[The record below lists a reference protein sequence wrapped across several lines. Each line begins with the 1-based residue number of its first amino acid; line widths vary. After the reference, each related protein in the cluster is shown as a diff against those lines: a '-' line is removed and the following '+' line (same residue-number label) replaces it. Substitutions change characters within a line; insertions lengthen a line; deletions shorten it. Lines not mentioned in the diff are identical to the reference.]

1 MIFQL
6 NMMMNDLP
14 NTFVETFH
22 SVGAVRK
29 MKYQPLGKTGMIVSK
44 LSFGASSL
52 GSVFRETN
60 DEESI
65 KVVHHAIKSGINYID
80 VAPWYGH
87 GKAETVLGKA
97 LKEIPREA
105 YYIATKVCRYE
116 PDMQKMFDFSAERT
130 LQSVEE
136 SLTRLG
142 LDYIDVI
149 QVHDMEFA
157 PSLDMIISETLPA
170 LQKLKDSGKVKFIG
184 ITGYPLEN
192 FRTVLERSK
201 INIDTVLTYCR
212 CSLNDVGLL
221 DYMNFFKESG
231 VGVVNASPV
240 SMGLLSNRG
249 PPSWHPAGEIV
260 RKKCSEAVDYCQEQ
274 GVDISK
280 LALHF
285 TLGFEE
291 IPTTLVSTASIQNL
305 QKNIDAVSQ
314 KLSDA
319 ERRCLLYIRDNIFEP
334 CGNLSWEGVEVSR
347 YWQKMKQLHN

>member
-1 MIFQL
+1 MS
-6 NMMMNDLP
+6 NLP
-14 NTFVETFH
+14 ATYVEGFH
-22 SVGAVRK
+22 DVEAVKR
-29 MKYQPLGKTGMIVSK
+29 MKYQPLGRTGITVSK

-60 DEESI
+60 DLESI

-97 LKEIPREA
+97 LKDVPRKA
-105 YYIATKVCRYE
+105 YYIATKVCRYQPE
-116 PDMQKMFDFSAERT
+116 IQKMFDFSAERT
-130 LQSVEE
+130 LQSVDE

-142 LDYIDVI
+142 LDYVDII

-157 PSLDMIISETLPA
+157 PSLDIVINETLPA
-170 LQKLKDSGKVKFIG
+170 LQKLKDIGKVKFIG

-192 FRTVLERSK
+192 FRTVLERST
-201 INIDTVLTYCR
+201 IHIDTLLTYCR
-212 CSLNDVGLL
+212 SSMHDTGLL
-221 DYMNFFKESG
+221 DYMEFFKECG
-231 VGVVNASPV
+231 IGVVNASPI

-249 PPSWHPAGEIV
+249 PPSWHPAGETV
-260 RKKCSEAVDYCQEQ
+260 RSRCKQAADYCQDH

-285 TLGFEE
+285 TLGIED
-291 IPTTLVSTASIQNL
+291 IPTTLVSTASIENL

-314 KLSDA
+314 KLTDV
-319 ERRCLLYIRDNIFEP
+319 ERNCMDYILENIFKP
-334 CGNLSWEGVEVSR
+334 SGNLSWEGVEVQK
-347 YWQKMKQLHN
+347 YWQKMNKLQAEAVS

>member
-1 MIFQL
+1 MRALPPTYVEGFH
-6 NMMMNDLP
+6 DL
-14 NTFVETFH
+14 E
-22 SVGAVRK
+22 AVKK
-29 MKYQPLGKTGMIVSK
+29 MKYQPLGRTGMDVSK

-60 DEESI
+60 ELESI

-97 LKEIPREA
+97 LKDVPRQA

-116 PDMQKMFDFSAERT
+116 PEVQKMFDFSAERT
-130 LQSVEE
+130 LQSVDE
-136 SLTRLG
+136 SLSHLG

-157 PSLDMIISETLPA
+157 PSLDIVINETLPA

-192 FRTVLERSK
+192 FRTVLEKST
-201 INIDTVLTYCR
+201 IHIDTVLTYCR
-212 CSLNDVGLL
+212 CTMHDTGLL
-221 DYMNFFKESG
+221 DYMQFFKEHG
-231 VGVVNASPV
+231 VGVVNASPI
-240 SMGLLSNRG
+240 SMGLLSSRG
-249 PPSWHPAGEIV
+249 PPAWHPASETI
-260 RKKCSEAVDYCQEQ
+260 RSKCKEAAEFCQAE

-280 LALHF
+280 LALYF
-285 TLGFEE
+285 TLDVNN
-291 IPTTLVSTASIQNL
+291 IPTTLVSTASIGNL

-314 KLSDA
+314 KLTNS
-319 ERRCLLYIRDNIFEP
+319 ERTLLEYIMDFFFRTS
-334 CGNLSWEGVEVSR
+334 GNLSWEGVEVR
-347 YWQKMKQLHN
+347 KYWQKMKQLQPDMVPEQHR